1 MKYIL
6 DERYRLRGWQGA
18 PTGLFDTKRKAPA
31 FLERPA
37 KNGASFNLDDGRFAG
52 SSRSD
57 DRNSHSLLYP
67 CAEVVDDR
75 LSGNITEF
83 DVIKYHFSGD
93 DRCVERFLG
102 VRLFRLVKEFKDTLG
117 CGRHSLDHVADL
129 GKLGNGL
136 GKTFHILNK

>member
-31 FLERPA
+31 FL
-37 KNGASFNLDDGRFAG
+37 
-52 SSRSD
+52 
-57 DRNSHSLLYP
+57 
-67 CAEVVDDR
+67 
-75 LSGNITEF
+75 
-83 DVIKYHFSGD
+83 
-93 DRCVERFLG
+93 
-102 VRLFRLVKEFKDTLG
+102 FRLVKEFKDTLG
-117 CGRHSLDHVADL
+117 CGRHSLEHVADL